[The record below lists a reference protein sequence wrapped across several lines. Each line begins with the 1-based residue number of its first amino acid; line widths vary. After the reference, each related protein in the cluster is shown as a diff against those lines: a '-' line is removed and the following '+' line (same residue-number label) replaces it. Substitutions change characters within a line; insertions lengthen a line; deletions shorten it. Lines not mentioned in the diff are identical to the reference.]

1 MIDTAGSA
9 RAGAKCLKEH
19 GAKSVRI
26 GCTHGVFSS
35 PAEERLFDGTFDEVV
50 TTNTIPLVE
59 RMNNPIVKVLSV
71 GPMIAK
77 VIENIEDGT
86 AVSTM
91 YDDLFAHDNP
101 TNK

>member
-1 MIDTAGSA
+1 LHKSTTAILSETLRPAKNTA
-9 RAGAKCLKEH
+9 R
-19 GAKSVRI
+19 
-26 GCTHGVFSS
+26 
-35 PAEERLFDGTFDEVV
+35 VV